1 VIEMHRPETSP
12 TLLAQKLRDE
22 IQRQQQLDTSPA
34 AALANRIAYRQ
45 SQLDHIN
52 ILLNGAAAQA
62 QPRSKLPNKF
72 QRLPIL
78 SSGKIQRLLLK
89 AYNFLFKEHRTV
101 NLATIQAVR
110 ETAGLNQHLSEQ
122 TIALEGFLQSVNA
135 AVGERCG
142 RLEGQVAGIEVR
154 LADVE
159 TRLLHLEQSFRETG
173 LHVQSSQTVFQQ
185 QFVNLENRLGMA
197 ERSIQFLEKN
207 HGDRLRYLQTD
218 FTQQKR
224 LMTLLLEQ
232 RQQNSNLA
240 PATDSLPFS
249 DTTEQQ
255 IQSEQERLLD
265 VFYRAFE
272 DHFRGDRSKI
282 RERLRIYLP
291 ILRDANIT
299 PQDLALDVGC
309 GRGEWLELLR
319 DEGFQAKGLDL
330 NQAMLEQCRELNL
343 DVHEGDVL
351 TYIKALPDQSL
362 GLLTGFHIVEH
373 LPFAVLV
380 ELMGE
385 AYRVLKSGGVL
396 IFETPNPRNVIVGS
410 CNFYF
415 DPTHNNPIPGEILQF
430 MANYSGF
437 ELAHILP
444 LNPSDNPRVLEDS
457 DLAHRFNELFYGS
470 MDYAVIGYKE

>member
-1 VIEMHRPETSP
+1 VIEIHRPETSP

-34 AALANRIAYRQ
+34 ASLSNRIAYRQ

-52 ILLNGAAAQA
+52 ILLNGAQAQA
-62 QPRSKLPNKF
+62 QPRSKLPNQF

-78 SSGKIQRLLLK
+78 SSGKFQKFLLK
-89 AYNFLFKEHRTV
+89 IYNFLFKEHRTV

-122 TIALEGFLQSVNA
+122 TIALENFLQAVNA
-135 AVGERCG
+135 TMGERFAKV
-142 RLEGQVAGIEVR
+142 EGQAATLESRMGH
-154 LADVE
+154 VE
-159 TRLLHLEQSFRETG
+159 TRLSHLEQAFRETG
-173 LHVQSSQTVFQQ
+173 LHVQSSQTIFQQ

-218 FTQQKR
+218 VTQQKR
-224 LMTLLLEQ
+224 LMTLVLEQ
-232 RQQNSNLA
+232 HQPNHVA
-240 PATDSLPFS
+240 PMPPAPLPPAP
-249 DTTEQQ
+249 

-282 RERLRIYLP
+282 RERLRVYLP
-291 ILRDANIT
+291 ILRDANLAG
-299 PQDLALDVGC
+299 QDLILDVGC

-319 DEGFQAKGLDL
+319 DEGFPAMGLDL
-330 NQAMLEQCRELNL
+330 NQVMLEQCRELHL
-343 DVHEGDVL
+343 KVQEGDVL
-351 TYIKALPDQSL
+351 AYVKSLPDHAL
-362 GLLTGFHIVEH
+362 GALTGFHIVEH

-380 ELMGE
+380 ELMSE
-385 AYRVLKSGGVL
+385 AYRVVKPGGIL

-415 DPTHNNPIPGEILQF
+415 DPTHRNPIPPEILQF
-430 MANYSGF
+430 MANYAGF